1 MAVDVSPVRDV
12 EHKYDP
18 RLLDDAVHD
27 AIRTSP
33 GAMTTFE
40 WAEQRLA
47 DPLRV
52 LRERTRTELENRR
65 RDHLG

>member
-18 RLLDDAVHD
+18 RLLDD